1 VTGGVVMNKVEALL
15 KKHGPMISGDLAR
28 LYEKE
33 YGVSNEAARQAIS
46 RSKSPVK
53 RLYKIK
59 FDKNQVFCY
68 LEEQFMGEKYVEF
81 YPDENST
88 RKLVISLLYQ
98 PKK

>member
-1 VTGGVVMNKVEALL
+1 MMNKIEQLL
-15 KKHGPMISGDLAR
+15 KKRGPMISGDLAR

-46 RSKSPVK
+46 RAKSPVK

-68 LEEQFMGEKYVEF
+68 LE
-81 YPDENST
+81 D
-88 RKLVISLLYQ
+88 
-98 PKK
+98 

>member
-1 VTGGVVMNKVEALL
+1 MNKVEQLL
-15 KKHGPMISGDLAR
+15 KKRGPMISGDLAR

-46 RSKSPVK
+46 RAKSPVK

-68 LEEQFMGEKYVEF
+68 LEDQFMGEKYVDALMAAIEKHSKTI
-81 YPDENST
+81 YSIT
-88 RKLVISLLYQ
+88 
-98 PKK
+98 